1 MKRTLYISI
10 IALAAASLASCNKD
24 GSFENKLFYDTTSF
38 KNEIRVA
45 TDEGTETLTKSVSVA
60 MARPEANDV
69 VVKFERRDDLLE
81 TYRAAY
87 YDSEAELLPSANCD
101 IEGLQAIIRSGDVSS
116 PAVNISFTGLDKLD
130 YSKQYVVPVSISS
143 ENLPVLE
150 RSSIMY
156 FVVKEASLVN
166 YVADMKGNCAWPIW
180 DDFAQV
186 KNLQTF
192 TMECLVNCHAF
203 NNDSKILTIMGV
215 EDHFLIRI
223 GDVQIPTN
231 QIQVACAVV
240 DTEGGTTYRAHATDA
255 SLQLKKD
262 RWYHIAVTFDK
273 GLIKVYLDGKLR
285 VETDVHQI
293 ANRPNSETGQ
303 LDPVYFES
311 VNFGAPHSDE
321 MDGKPRCFWIGYS
334 YDSNRCLDGMIA
346 EARVWN
352 RVLSI
357 EEINKPNHFYKV
369 YASEIDES
377 LLAYWKFDEGTG
389 KTVRDYSLY
398 GHDLT
403 ADHDFVWYPVELP
416 VKD

>member
-1 MKRTLYISI
+1 MKIIRNIGI
-10 IALAAASLASCNKD
+10 IAFASALLVSCDKD
-24 GSFENKLFYDTTSF
+24 GAFANKVYLNATNF

-45 TDEGTETLTKSVSVA
+45 TDEGTERATKSIAVA
-60 MARPEANDV
+60 MARPEGVDV
-69 VVKFERRDDLLE
+69 KVDFERREDLLE
-81 TYRAAY
+81 TYRQAY
-87 YDSEAELLPSANCD
+87 YDSQAELLPASHCNL
-101 IEGLQAIIRSGDVSS
+101 EGLQTVIRSGDVSS
-116 PAVNISFTGLDKLD
+116 PEVQITFTGLDKLD
-130 YSKQYVVPVSISS
+130 YSKPYVLPVAINSNDI
-143 ENLPVLE
+143 PVLE
-150 RSSIMY
+150 RSSVMY
-156 FVVKEASLVN
+156 FVIKEASLVN
-166 YVADMKGNCAWPIW
+166 FVADMKGNCAWPVW
-180 DDFAQV
+180 DDFEKV
-186 KNLQTF
+186 RDLHSF

-240 DTEGGTTYRAHATDA
+240 DTEGGSTYRGHATDA

-262 RWYHIAVTFDK
+262 RWYHIAVTFDE

-285 VETDVHQI
+285 VETDVHHI
-293 ANRPNSETGQ
+293 ADRPNNETGQ

-334 YDSNRCLDGMIA
+334 YDSNRSLDGMIA

-352 RVLSI
+352 RVLSA

-369 YASEIDES
+369 YTPEIDES
-377 LLAYWKFDEGTG
+377 LLAYWKFDEGKG
-389 KTVRDYSLY
+389 KTVRDYSIY
-398 GHDLT
+398 GNDLT
-403 ADHDFVWYPVELP
+403 ADHNFVWYPVELP
-416 VKD
+416 AKN

>member
-101 IEGLQAIIRSGDVSS
+101 IEGLQAVIRSGDVSS
-116 PAVNISFTGLDKLD
+116 PEVSISFKGLDKLD
-130 YSKQYVVPVSISS
+130 YSKQYVVPVS
-143 ENLPVLE
+143 
-150 RSSIMY
+150 
-156 FVVKEASLVN
+156 
-166 YVADMKGNCAWPIW
+166 
-180 DDFAQV
+180 
-186 KNLQTF
+186 F